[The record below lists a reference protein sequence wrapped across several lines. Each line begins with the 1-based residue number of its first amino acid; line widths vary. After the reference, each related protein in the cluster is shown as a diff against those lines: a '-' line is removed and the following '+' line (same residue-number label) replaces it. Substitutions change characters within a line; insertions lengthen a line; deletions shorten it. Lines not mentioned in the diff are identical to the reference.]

1 MSDRRPVL
9 RVTYK
14 RGDTNYSVISVW
26 PGKFPGSYSI
36 SRDKGTDKYPA
47 ISIVEVIKEF
57 AAGNGFVNVSVESE
71 REQRGGSKSKHTG
84 GDYGGS
90 DPMGDDS
97 IPFAPKDDRLI

>member
-36 SRDKGTDKYPA
+36 SRDKGNDRYPA
-47 ISIVEVIKEF
+47 ISIVEVIKAF
-57 AAGNGFVNVSVESE
+57 AAGEGFVNVSVESE
-71 REQRGGSKSKHTG
+71 REQRGGSRG
-84 GDYGGS
+84 GSSGGYGGA

-97 IPFAPKDDRLI
+97 IPF